1 MILMTYSFGKLAVA
15 ILFVT
20 LALLVLYIAYRKLL
34 AYMGKGEPV
43 KEDYC
48 TLYSLEKSEVNGEVE
63 IYFTTEVPKEV
74 IIELLNADLEILEL
88 IKSEKFSSGGH
99 IVRFDCSQLSDGV
112 YFYSLRTDNQKTMK
126 KMIVRKKV

>member
-1 MILMTYSFGKLAVA
+1 MILMTYSFGKLAIA

-20 LALLVLYIAYRKLL
+20 LSLLVLYIAYRKLL

-48 TLYSLEKSEVNGEVE
+48 TLYSLDHSEVDGEIE
-63 IYFTTEVPKEV
+63 IYFTTETPKEV
-74 IIELLNADLEILEL
+74 HIELLDADLNTLEM
-88 IKSEKFSSGGH
+88 IRSEKFASGGH
-99 IVRFDCSQLSDGV
+99 IVRFDCSHLSDGV

-126 KMIVRKKV
+126 KMVVCKHN

>member
-1 MILMTYSFGKLAVA
+1 MILMTYSYGKLAVA

-20 LALLVLYIAYRKLL
+20 LALLILYIAYRKLL
-34 AYMGKGEPV
+34 VYMGKGEPV

-48 TLYSLEKSEVNGEVE
+48 VLYSLESSDVSSEVE

-74 IIELLNADLEILEL
+74 TIELLNADFEILEL

-99 IVRFDCSQLSDGV
+99 IVRFDCSHLSDGV